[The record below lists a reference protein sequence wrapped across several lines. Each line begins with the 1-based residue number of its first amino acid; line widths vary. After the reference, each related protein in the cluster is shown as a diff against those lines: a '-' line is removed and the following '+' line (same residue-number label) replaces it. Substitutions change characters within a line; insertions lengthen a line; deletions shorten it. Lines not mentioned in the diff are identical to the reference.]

1 MGKSLE
7 FIGTGENFLNRTPMA
22 QALRSTID
30 KWDLMKLKSFC
41 KAKDTV
47 NRTKWQPSNGE
58 KFFTNPTSDRRL
70 IFKIYKEFKKL
81 DSKKKQTNKQKQK
94 TKNKK
99 QHNEKMSSRAK
110 QNSQFRNLKSLR
122 ST

>member
-1 MGKSLE
+1 MFMSE
-7 FIGTGENFLNRTPMA
+7 SISWSIN
-22 QALRSTID
+22 
-30 KWDLMKLKSFC
+30 KWDLLKLKRFC

-81 DSKKKQTNKQKQK
+81 DSKKKK
-94 TKNKK
+94 KNKK
-99 QHNEKMSSRAK
+99 QPNEKMSSRAK

>member
-1 MGKSLE
+1 MFMSE
-7 FIGTGENFLNRTPMA
+7 SISWSIN
-22 QALRSTID
+22 
-30 KWDLMKLKSFC
+30 KWDLLKLKRFC

-81 DSKKKQTNKQKQK
+81 DSKKKTKQN
-94 TKNKK
+94 TKKK
-99 QHNEKMSSRAK
+99 KKPNEKMSSRAK

>member
-1 MGKSLE
+1 M
-7 FIGTGENFLNRTPMA
+7 
-22 QALRSTID
+22 
-30 KWDLMKLKSFC
+30 DLLKLKRFC

-47 NRTKWQPSNGE
+47 NRTKWQPSNEE
-58 KFFTNPTSDRRL
+58 KFFTNPTSDRGL

-81 DSKKKQTNKQKQK
+81 DSKKKKKKTK

-99 QHNEKMSSRAK
+99 QPNEKMSSRAK

>member
-1 MGKSLE
+1 MFMSE
-7 FIGTGENFLNRTPMA
+7 SISWSIN
-22 QALRSTID
+22 
-30 KWDLMKLKSFC
+30 KWDLLKLKRFC

-81 DSKKKQTNKQKQK
+81 DSKKKQK

-99 QHNEKMSSRAK
+99 QPNEKMSSRAK